1 MSKKIF
7 ILGTGTD
14 VGKSYISAL
23 IVKKMREFGLNIG
36 YFKPVSSG
44 NLLCDDGDIIPLDV
58 KFVREFAKIELS
70 YSQMSEYNF
79 IKPYSPH
86 LSAINEKKQV
96 NLDKILAKFKILDGI
111 CDFMVIEGAGGAICP
126 FRYDETKLMLLD
138 MLKAINSSVI
148 IVSDA
153 GLGAINQVG
162 LTSFYL
168 RQNGVDIKGVVL
180 NNFDEN
186 CPICIDNKKMIK
198 ELFSLEI
205 LSCVKRDELSLEINK
220 NNILNIFN

>member
-7 ILGTGTD
+7 ITGTSTD

-23 IVKKMREFGLNIG
+23 VVKKMREFGLNVG

-44 NLLCDDGDIIPLDV
+44 NLADDPLDV

-70 YSQMSEYNF
+70 YSQMSAYNF

-86 LSAINEKKQV
+86 LSAKNENKSVNMDTIISKLN
-96 NLDKILAKFKILDGI
+96 NLDEI
-111 CDFMVIEGAGGAICP
+111 CDFMVVEGAGGVICP
-126 FRYDETKLMLLD
+126 LRYDDEKIMLLD
-138 MLKAINSSVI
+138 LIKALNLSVI

-153 GLGAINQVG
+153 ALGAINQTG

-186 CPICIDNKKMIK
+186 CPICVDNKKMIN
-198 ELFSLEI
+198 ELFGLKI
-205 LSCVKRDELSLEINK
+205 LSCVKRDELSLDISKDE
-220 NNILNIFN
+220 ILNIFN

>member
-7 ILGTGTD
+7 ITGTGTD

-23 IVKKMREFGLNIG
+23 VVKKMREFGLNVG

-44 NLLCDDGDIIPLDV
+44 NLADDEIIPLDV
-58 KFVREFAKIELS
+58 KFVRDFAKIELS
-70 YSQMSEYNF
+70 YSQMSAYNF

-86 LSAINEKKQV
+86 LSAKNENKSVNMDTIISKLN
-96 NLDKILAKFKILDGI
+96 NLDEI
-111 CDFMVIEGAGGAICP
+111 CDFMVVEGAGGVICP
-126 FRYDETKLMLLD
+126 LRYDDEKIMLLD
-138 MLKAINSSVI
+138 LIKALNLSVI

-153 GLGAINQVG
+153 ALGAINQTG

-186 CPICIDNKKMIK
+186 CPICVDNKKMIN
-198 ELFSLEI
+198 ELFGLKI
-205 LSCVKRDELSLEINK
+205 LSCVKRDELSLDISKDE
-220 NNILNIFN
+220 ILNIFN

>member
-58 KFVREFAKIELS
+58 KFVREFSKIELS

-111 CDFMVIEGAGGAICP
+111 CDFLVIEGAGGVICP
-126 FRYDETKLMLLD
+126 LRYDDEKIMLLD
-138 MLKAINSSVI
+138 LIKALNLSVI

-153 GLGAINQVG
+153 ALGAINQVG

-168 RQNGVDIKGVVL
+168 RQNVIDIKGVVL

-186 CPICIDNKKMIK
+186 CPICVDNKKMIK

-205 LSCVKRDELSLEINK
+205 LSCVKRDELSLNIQKDEIIK
-220 NNILNIFN
+220 IFN

>member
-7 ILGTGTD
+7 ILGTSTD

-23 IVKKMREFGLNIG
+23 IVKKMREFGLNTS

-44 NLLCDDGDIIPLDV
+44 NLIDDNGEIIPLDV
-58 KFVREFAKIELS
+58 KFVREFSKIELS
-70 YSQMSEYNF
+70 YSQMSAYNF

-86 LSAINEKKQV
+86 LSAKNENKSV
-96 NLDKILAKFKILDGI
+96 NMDIIISKFKKLDEI
-111 CDFMVIEGAGGAICP
+111 CNFMVIEGAGGAICP
-126 FRYDETKLMLLD
+126 LRYDDKKIMLLD
-138 MLKAINSSVI
+138 LVKTLNLSVI

-153 GLGAINQVG
+153 TLGAINQTG

-168 RQNGVDIKGVVL
+168 RQNGVNIKGAIL

-186 CPICIDNKKMIK
+186 CPICIDNKKMIN
-198 ELFSLEI
+198 ELFGLKI
-205 LSCVKRDELSLEINK
+205 LSCVKRDELSLNISKNEI
-220 NNILNIFN
+220 LDIFN

>member
-7 ILGTGTD
+7 ITGTSTD

-23 IVKKMREFGLNIG
+23 VVKKMREFGLNVG

-44 NLLCDDGDIIPLDV
+44 NLADDEIIPLDV
-58 KFVREFAKIELS
+58 KFVRDFAKIELN
-70 YSQMSEYNF
+70 YSQMSAYNF

-86 LSAINEKKQV
+86 LSAKNENKSVNMDTIISKLN
-96 NLDKILAKFKILDGI
+96 NLDEI
-111 CDFMVIEGAGGAICP
+111 CDFMVVEGAGGVICP
-126 FRYDETKLMLLD
+126 LRYDDEKIMLLD
-138 MLKAINSSVI
+138 LIKALNLSVI
-148 IVSDA
+148 IVADA
-153 GLGAINQVG
+153 ALGAINQTG

-186 CPICIDNKKMIK
+186 CPICVDNKKMIN
-198 ELFSLEI
+198 ELFGLKI
-205 LSCVKRDELSLEINK
+205 LSCVKRDELSLDISKDE
-220 NNILNIFN
+220 ILNIFN

>member
-7 ILGTGTD
+7 ITGTGTD

-23 IVKKMREFGLNIG
+23 IVKKMREFGLNVG

-44 NLLCDDGDIIPLDV
+44 NLADDEIIPLDV
-58 KFVREFAKIELS
+58 KFVRDFAKIELN
-70 YSQMSEYNF
+70 YSQMSAYNF

-86 LSAINEKKQV
+86 LSAKHENKSVNMDTIISKLN
-96 NLDKILAKFKILDGI
+96 NLDEI
-111 CDFMVIEGAGGAICP
+111 CDFMVVEGAGGVICP
-126 FRYDETKLMLLD
+126 LRYDDEKIMLLD
-138 MLKAINSSVI
+138 LIKALNLSVI
-148 IVSDA
+148 IISDA

-168 RQNGVDIKGVVL
+168 RQNGIDIKGVIL

-186 CPICIDNKKMIK
+186 CPICVDNKKMIK

-220 NNILNIFN
+220 NDILNIFN

>member
-7 ILGTGTD
+7 ITGTGTD

-23 IVKKMREFGLNIG
+23 VVKKMREFGLNVG

-44 NLLCDDGDIIPLDV
+44 NLADDEIIPLDV
-58 KFVREFAKIELS
+58 KFVRDFAKIELS
-70 YSQMSEYNF
+70 YSQMSAYNF

-86 LSAINEKKQV
+86 LSAKNENKSVNMDTIISKLN
-96 NLDKILAKFKILDGI
+96 NLDKI
-111 CDFMVIEGAGGAICP
+111 CDFMVVEGAGGVICP
-126 FRYDETKLMLLD
+126 LRYDDEKIMLLD
-138 MLKAINSSVI
+138 LIKALNLSVI

-153 GLGAINQVG
+153 ALGAINQTG

-186 CPICIDNKKMIK
+186 CPICVDNKKMIN
-198 ELFSLEI
+198 ELFGLKI
-205 LSCVKRDELSLEINK
+205 LSCVKRDELSLDISKDE
-220 NNILNIFN
+220 ILNIFN